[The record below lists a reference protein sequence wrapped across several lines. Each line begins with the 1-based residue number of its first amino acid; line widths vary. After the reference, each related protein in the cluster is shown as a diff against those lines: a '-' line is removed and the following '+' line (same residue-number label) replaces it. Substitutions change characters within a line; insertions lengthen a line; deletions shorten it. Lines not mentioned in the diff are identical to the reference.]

1 MPPISVSWILI
12 QDNIWRTKVVLA
24 AQKIQ
29 GKRVGGHGGGL
40 SYLLCLFIMSFCLE
54 EVASRIKGSWN
65 YTPLMTNG
73 KRKKDNP
80 LQKDD
85 QKRRGKKRVLIQKNI
100 HSLSRELFENA
111 VLLFSRNHLG
121 CTQKLIKVLSEISM
135 VDRGKYFQNF
145 SHFSKKSTMWDNCVS
160 QLFLWNRNNF
170 SFY

>member
-1 MPPISVSWILI
+1 
-12 QDNIWRTKVVLA
+12 
-24 AQKIQ
+24 
-29 GKRVGGHGGGL
+29 
-40 SYLLCLFIMSFCLE
+40 
-54 EVASRIKGSWN
+54 
-65 YTPLMTNG
+65 MTNG

-145 SHFSKKSTMWDNCVS
+145 SHFSKKSTM
-160 QLFLWNRNNF
+160 
-170 SFY
+170 